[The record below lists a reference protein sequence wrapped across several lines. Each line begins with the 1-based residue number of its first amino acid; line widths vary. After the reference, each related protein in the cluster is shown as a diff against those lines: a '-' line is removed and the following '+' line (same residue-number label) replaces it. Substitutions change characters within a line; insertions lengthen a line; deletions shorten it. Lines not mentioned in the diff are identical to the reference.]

1 MNRVYKM
8 KKIKGP
14 AIFLAQFISDTA
26 PYNTLEGLSKWAS
39 EKGFKAV
46 QIPTL
51 DKHIFDL
58 EKAANDLDYCKSITT
73 LLEKYGL
80 QISELS
86 THLQGQMF
94 AVHPAY
100 AELMDQFVPDEVKG
114 DSEARLEWAQN
125 QLRLAAKASY
135 NLGLTSHATFSGS
148 LLWPYVYPWPQRPKN
163 LVEDGFKELAKRW
176 MPVLDE
182 FDHYGVDVCY
192 ELHPGEDLFDGAT
205 FERFLVEVS
214 HHPRANI
221 LFDPSHLHLQGVDY
235 LGFIDRF
242 HTRIKAF
249 HVKDAEFNPS
259 ATQGVF
265 SGYADW
271 VNRAARFRSLG
282 DGQIDFKSIFSKL
295 VQYNYEGWA
304 VLEWECCL
312 KDSEQGAEEG
322 AVFIESMLFN
332 PTQKAFD
339 DFASGSGSDTL
350 NKRLLGL

>member
-1 MNRVYKM
+1 M

-26 PYNTLEGLSKWAS
+26 PYNTLDGLAKWAS
-39 EKGFKAV
+39 DKGFRAV

-51 DKHIFDL
+51 NPEIFDL
-58 EKAANDLDYCKSITT
+58 EKAANDLEYCKTITS
-73 LLEKYGL
+73 LLKKHGL

-114 DSEARLEWAQN
+114 NSEARLEWAQN
-125 QLRLAAKASY
+125 QLRLAAKASH
-135 NLGLTSHATFSGS
+135 NLGLTAHATFSGS
-148 LLWPYVYPWPQRPKN
+148 LLWPFVYPWPQRPKN

-176 MPVLDE
+176 MPILDE
-182 FDHYGVDVCY
+182 FDRYGVDVCY

-205 FERFLVEVS
+205 FERFLVEVN
-214 HHPRANI
+214 HHPRANV
-221 LFDPSHLHLQGVDY
+221 LFDPSHLHLQGIDY

-322 AVFIESMLFN
+322 AAFIESMLFN